1 MFPFSDLTSSS
12 STRRLALRA
21 GRAWL
26 RRYEA
31 QRVADTVVSS
41 TFLAVLLLL
50 AVLVVEVG
58 P

>member
-1 MFPFSDLTSSS
+1 MW
-12 STRRLALRA
+12 LALRA

-41 TFLAVLLLL
+41 AFLAVILLL
-50 AVLVVEVG
+50 AVLIVEVRS
-58 P
+58 